1 LTNKIKVEEILGI
14 DGYEVTRK
22 VSKRNSKKRVKG
34 KDGRCWKCVVYYRA
48 TLDSD
53 SPVTFDEKVC
63 EDGTTDLRW
72 FSLDELKKVRLRVP
86 NTLPWMIKA
95 LQYDEPPVK
104 ARKLIETFRAQGK
117 DNTTLEQIFKLAAM
131 SNKDET
137 FSVRMYDRKLIVD
150 VLSRACGLDML
161 YQAGFKHSGD
171 SFVLTDFDRF
181 LEFNEFLSDS

>member
-1 LTNKIKVEEILGI
+1 
-14 DGYEVTRK
+14 
-22 VSKRNSKKRVKG
+22 
-34 KDGRCWKCVVYYRA
+34 
-48 TLDSD
+48 
-53 SPVTFDEKVC
+53 
-63 EDGTTDLRW
+63 
-72 FSLDELKKVRLRVP
+72 
-86 NTLPWMIKA
+86 MIKA
-95 LQYDEPPVK
+95 LQYDEPVK
-104 ARKLIETFRAQGK
+104 AEKLIKTFRAQGK

>member
-1 LTNKIKVEEILGI
+1 MTNKIKVEEVLGI

-53 SPVTFDEKVC
+53 SPVTFDEEAC

-72 FSLDELKKVRLRVP
+72 FGLDELKKIRLRIP
-86 NTLPWMIKA
+86 NTLPFMIKA
-95 LQYDEPPVK
+95 LQYDEPVK
-104 ARKLIETFRAQGK
+104 AGKLIKTFRAQGK

-137 FSVRMYDRKLIVD
+137 FLKSLVSQVDTLYHQPLSFLLRGPLILTSEPSVPFPKL
-150 VLSRACGLDML
+150 
-161 YQAGFKHSGD
+161 
-171 SFVLTDFDRF
+171 F
-181 LEFNEFLSDS
+181 LNLIFPKTSLL